1 MAIKLADPRAETPGE
16 SVTRVQF
23 YRYGIPMPELQYHV
37 IDSHGVLVGIADFH
51 WDEHRHLGEFDGKV
65 KYQKLLRPGESASE
79 CVIREKKREDAMRA
93 DFRGMS
99 RFIWSEV
106 MPHRAR
112 RRWLIWPGLLTSRIG
127 YTYAVAPSLPA
138 DSPSSQLKRSAG
150 TRSSE
155 LIGEHR
161 LGSA

>member
-1 MAIKLADPRAETPGE
+1 
-16 SVTRVQF
+16 
-23 YRYGIPMPELQYHV
+23 MPELQYHV

-106 MPHRAR
+106 MPHQAR
-112 RRWLIWPGLLTSRIG
+112 RTM
-127 YTYAVAPSLPA
+127 A
-138 DSPSSQLKRSAG
+138 DLARALDQSY
-150 TRSSE
+150 
-155 LIGEHR
+155 R
-161 LGSA
+161 LYVRGRTIIAS